1 MPHSPTAEDSLRQAR
16 RRAFWGAFAVLW
28 VLAATWAVAS
38 PVLSGPDEN
47 AHVVKAAAVVRGELG
62 GRSSADNPGSGLVV
76 VPDFY
81 RATMTYP
88 ICFAFQP
95 EATPDCV
102 TPLPEG
108 DAADDEVESTT
119 WMVRNNPVYYA
130 VVGLPTLLPPGES
143 VLYLMRLVS
152 AGMCAAVLAW
162 GFREVAGL
170 ARRSWLLLGVT
181 AALTPMVVYLTST
194 VNPSALEICAA
205 LTLWVSL
212 LALVRDPD
220 PARLGS
226 RAAGIA
232 VVAVLLANS
241 RGTSPFYVGLIA
253 LTVAAVGP
261 WSGVLRVLRDR
272 RSWPWLGLTVV
283 GTALSLGW
291 TASAGTLEAGGADHP
306 ELGFLSTA
314 LRTLTD
320 TGDFLVVSIGRFGW
334 LDTSMPVL
342 AVVVLCALI
351 GVLPLLALALA
362 RRQDRFAV
370 PLVLVVAIGI
380 PVLVHA
386 WQARSVGYIWTA
398 RYSLPL
404 TVGVLAVAGFV
415 ARDARSSLPDE
426 AGPRLL
432 RTIVPWLAV
441 GQLVGFAT
449 NLRRYTVGATG
460 SWRDVLDGAWSP
472 PVPILLLLAV
482 QVLALAVGT
491 VLVLRAGTAT
501 GTGAGTTERPATAQA
516 TAADVSP

>member
-1 MPHSPTAEDSLRQAR
+1 MPHPPAAEVDLRRVR
-16 RRAFWGAFAVLW
+16 RRAFWGAFTVLW
-28 VLAATWAVAS
+28 VLAATWALAS
-38 PVLSGPDEN
+38 PLLSGPDEN
-47 AHVVKAAAVVRGELG
+47 AHVVKAAAVARGELG
-62 GRSSADNPGSGLVV
+62 GRSSADNPGSGLVD

-88 ICFAFQP
+88 ICFAFKP

-108 DAADDEVESTT
+108 DAAQVEVESTT

-130 VVGLPTLLPPGES
+130 VVGLPTLLPPGEA
-143 VLYLMRLVS
+143 VLYLMRIVS
-152 AGMCAAVLAW
+152 AALCAAVLAW

-170 ARRSWLLLGVT
+170 ARGSLPLLGLT

-194 VNPSALEICAA
+194 VNPSALEISAA

-220 PARLGS
+220 PDRLRS

-253 LTVAAVGP
+253 LTVAAIGP
-261 WSGVLRVLRDR
+261 WSGVVQVLRDR
-272 RSWPWLGLTVV
+272 RSWPWLGATVV
-283 GTALSLGW
+283 GTVASLAW
-291 TASAGTLEAGGADHP
+291 TASAGTLEAGGAEHP

-342 AVVVLCALI
+342 AVVVLCALV
-351 GVLPLLALALA
+351 GALPVLAFALAQG
-362 RRQDRFAV
+362 RDRFAL
-370 PLVLVVAIGI
+370 PLVLLVAIAV
-380 PVLVHA
+380 PVVVHA

-415 ARDARSSLPDE
+415 ARDARGALTE
-426 AGPRLL
+426 ETGRRLL
-432 RTIVPWLAV
+432 RAIVPWLAV
-441 GQLVGFAT
+441 GQLVGFVT
-449 NLRRYTVGATG
+449 NLRRYAVGASG
-460 SWRDVLDGAWSP
+460 SWRDLLGGAWAP
-472 PVPILLLLAV
+472 PVSAGLLLAV
-482 QVLALAVGT
+482 QVLALAAGT
-491 VLVLRAGTAT
+491 VLAMRGWSGTDAEPD
-501 GTGAGTTERPATAQA
+501 ALAAPRPAAD
-516 TAADVSP
+516 AAS